1 MFCYG
6 LLALLE
12 FCHCLFF
19 CLLLMLLW
27 LFLQILN
34 FSELLCSTIIWKL
47 KNVFVE
53 IVNYICLNLF
63 PLSPRQA
70 VWYDWVSV
78 LTQRRS
84 GLKIEKKVFVWL
96 PNCICLDLFWYF
108 STAGCVSALTWKQ
121 LTQRRSGCFLWL
133 PASQTTSTWP
143 SCKLYLSKVDNVFV
157 NIALSICQH
166 CSKYLSKSQVI
177 FVWIVQL
184 APKLRLPVPSTLL
197 V

>member
-1 MFCYG
+1 MVFWLCWSF
-6 LLALLE
+6 AIVC
-12 FCHCLFF
+12 FLFVVDVVMIVF
-19 CLLLMLLW
+19 AE
-27 LFLQILN
+27 ILN

-47 KNVFVE
+47 KNVFVK
-53 IVNYICLNLF
+53 IVNYICLNFFPFLHGKLCDMTGCLF
-63 PLSPRQA
+63 WRSAAL
-70 VWYDWVSV
+70 VWK
-78 LTQRRS
+78 
-84 GLKIEKKVFVWL
+84 LKKKVFVWL

-157 NIALSICQH
+157 NIASSICH
-166 CSKYLSKSQVI
+166 NWYNKYLSKPQVI

-184 APKLRLPVPSTLL
+184 APKLRLPVLL
-197 V
+197 TMLV